1 MVNSYL
7 PGLAMP
13 KHSPLKSM
21 LDSEIIK
28 IVEAGF
34 VNKWLDDMN
43 NLAQK
48 YSRQVNKKIIDICMS

>member
-1 MVNSYL
+1 
-7 PGLAMP
+7 MP

-43 NLAQK
+43 KLAEK
-48 YSRQVNKKIIDICMS
+48 YSRQVRNFFSAFV

>member
-48 YSRQVNKKIIDICMS
+48 YSRQVNKKS